1 MPTTRFRNNCDET
14 RTGGTLR
21 PAFHA
26 VNTFAHFKALNPTD
40 PCTKVPAVE
49 IHNKKAA
56 PGVTGGR
63 FHDQRGCDSRQGD
76 GGAGGRIS
84 FTVASA
90 TESGV
95 KGAAPGVRPFNLKMY
110 AMAAA

>member
-1 MPTTRFRNNCDET
+1 MTKREREGRYDQHSVLSILL
-14 RTGGTLR
+14 RTSR
-21 PAFHA
+21 
-26 VNTFAHFKALNPTD
+26 ALNPTD
-40 PCTKVPAVE
+40 SSRKVPVVGSD
-49 IHNKKAA
+49 NKNAA

-63 FHDQRGCDSRQGD
+63 VQDQRGCDSRQGD

-84 FTVASA
+84 LTVARA

>member
-1 MPTTRFRNNCDET
+1 MTKREREGRYDQHSILSILL
-14 RTGGTLR
+14 RTLE
-21 PAFHA
+21 AQ
-26 VNTFAHFKALNPTD
+26 NPTD
-40 PCTKVPAVE
+40 PCRKNPDVGS
-49 IHNKKAA
+49 HNKSAA

-63 FHDQRGCDSRQGD
+63 AHDQYRCDSRQGD
-76 GGAGGRIS
+76 SGAGGRIS
-84 FTVASA
+84 LTVASA

>member
-1 MPTTRFRNNCDET
+1 MTKREREGRYDRHSLLSILL
-14 RTGGTLR
+14 RTS
-21 PAFHA
+21 
-26 VNTFAHFKALNPTD
+26 KALNPTD
-40 PCTKVPAVE
+40 PHTKVPAVD

-63 FHDQRGCDSRQGD
+63 IHDQRGCDSRQGD